1 MPILTGERVVSVNGS
16 PIQGSLWMSLPR
28 FSEDHAVN
36 NRPNIS
42 ILAKLMTKRLKADDL
57 HLVAQCKAKN
67 TVTPSAEIDGVPGST
82 EETTGEGTTTVTEV
96 EEKLNAV

>member
-1 MPILTGERVVSVNGS
+1 
-16 PIQGSLWMSLPR
+16 
-28 FSEDHAVN
+28 
-36 NRPNIS
+36 
-42 ILAKLMTKRLKADDL
+42 MTKRLKADDL

-67 TVTPSAEIDGVPGST
+67 TVTPSPEIDGVPGST